1 MREEPVNGFEIVRY
15 RPELKNAVVELWRDA
30 FDAEAFQRREYLEWK
45 YERNPYLPEPIL
57 FVALDGNGGVVGTR
71 GFHGTQWHTPD
82 EKIVIPCAED
92 FTIAA
97 DHRNTGLATA
107 IMRFALDDLEQ
118 RGYEYVMSASGGQVT
133 VLHSLAMGWKSL
145 GAMEPVARLAWG
157 ERARHGIHQR
167 SLQAVRRLWRP
178 GRRSRTISRKLYRGG
193 KTSFGRLDRVPRKP
207 AADPRAA
214 IVVSASPDPVALAD
228 VAGRRPFDGR
238 IRHVRDPA
246 FFEWRFENPSREYRF
261 LLYELDGR
269 LEGFMAI
276 ARYHS
281 YHPPTLP
288 FHIVDW
294 EGSSHEV
301 RLTCS
306 SSRLPTAASMGS
318 APGRHRSRTRA
329 RRSSPARTFDPWS
342 SNSVR
347 VACRA
352 CC

>member
-1 MREEPVNGFEIVRY
+1 
-15 RPELKNAVVELWRDA
+15 
-30 FDAEAFQRREYLEWK
+30 
-45 YERNPYLPEPIL
+45 NPYLPEPIL
-57 FVALDGNGGVVGTR
+57 FVALDVNGGVVGTR

-82 EKIVIPCAED
+82 EKVVIPCAED

-97 DHRNTGLATA
+97 DHQNTGLATA
-107 IMRFALDDLEQ
+107 IMRFALEDLEQ

-178 GRRSRTISRKLYRGG
+178 GRRSRTFSRRLYGGG

-214 IVVSASPDPVALAD
+214 IVVSASPDPAALAD

-301 RLTCS
+301 RADLLEFAVAHGGFDGFRAWTS
-306 SSRLPTAASMGS
+306 SLPDESKALLAG
-318 APGRHRSRTRA
+318 ADFRPVELELRA
-329 RRSSPARTFDPWS
+329 RGMPCVLLKKLGASGDRSIGGVPAIAPAHWDIRLIDS
-342 SNSVR
+342 MSG
-347 VACRA
+347 
-352 CC
+352 